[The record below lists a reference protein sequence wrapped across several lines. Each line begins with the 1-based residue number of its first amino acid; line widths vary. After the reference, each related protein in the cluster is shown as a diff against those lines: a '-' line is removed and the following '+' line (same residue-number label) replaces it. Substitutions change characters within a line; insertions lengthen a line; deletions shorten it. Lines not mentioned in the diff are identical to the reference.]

1 MRAEIEPIAAQ
12 VFRVLADDRAEDI
25 RKLRAEN
32 ELLKVR
38 LAELERGECPDCAQH
53 KETTTRLYDEI
64 SGLEDRSTKGDRRQ
78 DERIERLEQE
88 CEELRQQ
95 CADRAEC
102 ISAEDDFFLERYQA
116 YRERVC
122 KDIEHLEQWRLL
134 EAEVEMLRRARGT
147 GRGCGRVAGW
157 TPFQA
162 GQVRDLQAAGRSLR
176 QIAKEVGI
184 SLSQVTT
191 ILSRPA
197 DQPHPETEKH
207 ERFLRRIQ
215 QIEQFIKGAKI
226 AEVEADRRAKRAAK
240 KAKRKVA

>member
-32 ELLKVR
+32 EQLKVQ
-38 LAELERGECPDCAQH
+38 LAELERGECPECARR
-53 KETTTRLYDEI
+53 KETTTRLYAEI
-64 SGLEDRSTKGDRRQ
+64 SGLEERITKGDRRQ
-78 DERIERLEQE
+78 DERIERLELE
-88 CEELRQQ
+88 RDEWQQ
-95 CADRAEC
+95 RCADYAESR
-102 ISAEDDFFLERYQA
+102 SADDDFFLERYHA
-116 YRERVC
+116 YRERVRN
-122 KDIEHLEQWRLL
+122 DIEHLEQWRLL

-147 GRGCGRVAGW
+147 GRGRGRVAGW

-162 GQVRDLQAAGRSLR
+162 GQVREMQAAGRSLR

-207 ERFLRRIQ
+207 ERFVRRIQ

-226 AEVEADRRAKRAAK
+226 AEVEADRRARRAAK
-240 KAKRKVA
+240 QAKRKAA